1 MIFKYIRILVCK
13 RYFLVNRYIA
23 TNTFTANQYS
33 CNLTYNSSLRNNT
46 IVLSTIAGLDEVS
59 CLGANIL
66 NLKISKSAN
75 VTKIAAILS
84 PGTIVHGGSRW
95 KCKDQKSKNRDF
107 YAQIDKTSIHERTV
121 VLKVE
126 QVCPATLFENLQYR
140 LGCRPGTASDRR
152 NLDQVIN
159 FKRQFD
165 GDLVNIMKSQ
175 GASTSCG
182 GCSLNAHYSLDFSQ
196 SEIFSEF
203 DVSLTYP
210 PPTCIPWVS
219 CSTCWAWI
227 VPYPCNCQSTSVCT
241 PNPIPNGITGSSNSW
256 ISLNGN
262 SNQQLF
268 GSVVGNFPSGQPISI
283 QAGNQF
289 TLLANQNVPE
299 LSFPFTIG
307 PISLTLNTNFQLN
320 AKANIQLQGSAF
332 SFNAAAGMGFSGKFG
347 ASAQFSASL
356 SGSASGSASPT
367 QTFSQKPNSASAT
380 FALTGGAP
388 SGVISIDLIPILN
401 LGLDAGLNL
410 GILSSL
416 AEEHFTVS
424 VSIVIFAFGR

>member
-1 MIFKYIRILVCK
+1 MFV
-13 RYFLVNRYIA
+13 RYFQVNRYIA
-23 TNTFTANQYS
+23 TSSFSANKYS
-33 CNLTYNSSLRNNT
+33 CNLTYNASLRNNT
-46 IVLSTIAGLDEVS
+46 VVLSTITGLDEVS
-59 CLGANIL
+59 CLGNNIL
-66 NLKISKSAN
+66 KLKISKSAN

-95 KCKDQKSKNRDF
+95 KCRDQKSKNRDF
-107 YAQIDKTSIHERTV
+107 YAQIDETSVQERTV

-126 QVCPATLFENLQYR
+126 QVSPATVFENLQYQ

-152 NLDQVIN
+152 DLDQVIN
-159 FKRQFD
+159 FQRQFK
-165 GDLVNIMKSQ
+165 GDLVAIMQQQ
-175 GASTSCG
+175 GASISCG
-182 GCSLNAHYSLDFSQ
+182 GCSLNTQYSLDFSQ
-196 SEIFSEF
+196 SEIYSAF

-210 PPTCIPWVS
+210 PPTCTPWFS
-219 CSTCWAWI
+219 CSTCWAWV
-227 VPYPCNCQSTSVCT
+227 VPYPCNCYWTSVCT
-241 PNPIPNGITGSSNSW
+241 PNPFPNGITGTFNSW

-289 TLLANQNVPE
+289 TLLAYQNVPE

-320 AKANIQLQGSAF
+320 AMANIHLQGSAF

-356 SGSASGSASPT
+356 SGSGSGSASPT

-388 SGVISIDLIPILN
+388 SGVISIDLIPILS

-410 GILSSL
+410 GALSSL
-416 AEEHFTVS
+416 AKEHFAVS
-424 VSIVIFAFGR
+424 VSIVLFAFVR